1 MSDIVSWR
9 EVRDQLLAQEPLA
22 LPAKTPHWDAIK
34 PVEKVDEQPP
44 LVIIDGLWRREEVL
58 LLGGHAKSWKSWA
71 QMDLM
76 FCIAN
81 NLGWLVW
88 PKTNGGKV
96 LHIDCELFATEIK
109 RRYELIA
116 ESYGTGDL
124 KNIEI
129 LSLRGESFQLS
140 DFTELAEHISPD
152 KYSAVSFDPTYR
164 LLAGAG
170 LSESDAGV
178 IIDIMNRSLQIAK
191 KLKTGVD
198 LLQHF
203 SKGNQS
209 DKRAI
214 DAFSG
219 SGVWGRAPD
228 ACLAFREHNDEKCYT
243 VHVDLRHWPP
253 IESFVVE
260 FDYPR
265 FHVQD
270 SKDPENLKRHKPGR
284 PTNGFTIDSLCDLI
298 ESDEYISYS
307 SLFRRS
313 HPSGVSK
320 RTFLRRL
327 KEAKHKGYL
336 ATNPADST
344 YFLTHSFVSKFRINE
359 NNSDQA
365 RNQS

>member
-1 MSDIVSWR
+1 MSDTVSWSQF
-9 EVRDQLLAQEPLA
+9 RDRLLGQETLA
-22 LPAKTPHWDAIK
+22 LPAKTPHWDSIK
-34 PVEKVDEQPP
+34 PVDQLDEEPP
-44 LVIIDGLWRREEVL
+44 SIIIDGLWRREEVL
-58 LLGGHAKSWKSWA
+58 LLGGHSKSWKSWA

-76 FCIAN
+76 FCISN
-81 NLGWLVW
+81 HLGWLVW
-88 PKTNGGKV
+88 PNTNGGKV
-96 LHIDCELFATEIK
+96 LHIDLELFATEIK

-116 ESYGTGDL
+116 ESYGTGNL

-129 LSLRGESFQLS
+129 LSLRGSSFQLS

-170 LSESDAGV
+170 LNESDAGV

-253 IESFVVE
+253 VDNFVVE

-265 FHVQD
+265 FRVQEQ
-270 SKDPENLKRHKPGR
+270 KDPENLKTAKLGR
-284 PTNGFTIDSLCDLI
+284 PTVFDVTGLCNLI
-298 ESDEYISYS
+298 EDDEYISYS
-307 SLFRRS
+307 SLFRRTK
-313 HPSGVSK
+313 GIALSK
-320 RTFLRRL
+320 RTFERRL
-327 KEAKHKGYL
+327 KDAKLQGYI
-336 ATNPADST
+336 AVRPTDST
-344 YFLTHSFVSKFRINE
+344 YFLTSNYVTKFRSNGVK
-359 NNSDQA
+359 
-365 RNQS
+365 

>member
-1 MSDIVSWR
+1 MSDIVSWK
-9 EVRDQLLAQEPLA
+9 EFRDQLSQQQA

-34 PVEKVDEQPP
+34 PVSQLDEQPP
-44 LVIIDGLWRREEVL
+44 SIIIDGLWRREEVL

-76 FCIAN
+76 FSIAN
-81 NLGWLVW
+81 HLGWLVW
-88 PKTNGGKV
+88 PKSYGGKV
-96 LHIDCELFATEIK
+96 LHIDMELFATEIK
-109 RRYELIA
+109 RRYELIG
-116 ESYGTGDL
+116 ESYGTGNL
-124 KNIEI
+124 ANIEI
-129 LSLRGESFQLS
+129 LSLRGSSFQLS
-140 DFTELAEHISPD
+140 DFTELADHISPD
-152 KYSAVSFDPTYR
+152 KYCAVSFDPTYR

-178 IIDIMNRSLQIAK
+178 IIDIMNRCLQIAK

-253 IESFVVE
+253 VEDFVVE
-260 FDYPR
+260 FLYPR
-265 FHVQD
+265 FRVQEQ
-270 SKDPENLKRHKPGR
+270 KDPLDLKTAKPKGR
-284 PTNGFTIDSLCDLI
+284 PTAFEVSGLCNLI
-298 ESDEYISYS
+298 EDDEYISYS
-307 SLFRRS
+307 SLLRRTQAIA
-313 HPSGVSK
+313 VSK
-320 RTFLRRL
+320 RTFERRL
-327 KEAKHKGYL
+327 KDAKFQGYI
-336 ATNPADST
+336 ATNPTDST
-344 YFLTHSFVSKFRINE
+344 YFLTSNYVSKFRSNGVK
-359 NNSDQA
+359 
-365 RNQS
+365 

>member
-9 EVRDQLLAQEPLA
+9 DFKEQLLRHNPAVAA
-22 LPAKTPHWDAIK
+22 LPAPTAHWDAIK
-34 PVEKVDEQPP
+34 PVATLAEPEPP
-44 LVIIDGLWRREEVL
+44 VIIDGLWRKEEVL
-58 LLGGHAKSWKSWA
+58 LLGGHSKSWKSWA

-76 FCIAN
+76 FCISN

-88 PKTNGGKV
+88 PKTFGGKV
-96 LHIDCELFATEIK
+96 LHIDLELFSAEIK
-109 RRYELIA
+109 RRYELIG
-116 ESYGTGDL
+116 ESYGKGNLD
-124 KNIEI
+124 NIEI
-129 LSLRGESFQLS
+129 LSLRGAAFHLS
-140 DFTELAEHISPD
+140 DLTELAEHIVPD

-178 IIDIMNRSLQIAK
+178 IIDIMNRALQFAK
-191 KLKTGVD
+191 KLKSGVD

-228 ACLAFREHNDEKCYT
+228 ACLAFREHADEKCYT

-253 IESFVVE
+253 IDSFVVE

-265 FHVQD
+265 FRVQQH
-270 SKDPENLKRHKPGR
+270 KDPDNLKS
-284 PTNGFTIDSLCDLI
+284 FTQRKKSFDVHQLCQLLDD
-298 ESDEYISYS
+298 DEYANYS
-307 SLFRRS
+307 NLLRRATAA
-313 HPSGVSK
+313 GLSK
-320 RTFLRRL
+320 RTFERRL
-327 KEAKHKGYL
+327 KEAKSNGFIAL
-336 ATNPADST
+336 TPTDST
-344 YFLTHSFVSKFRINE
+344 YFLTSNYVTKFRPKP
-359 NNSDQA
+359 QTL
-365 RNQS
+365 

>member
-1 MSDIVSWR
+1 MSDIVSWTEFR
-9 EVRDQLLAQEPLA
+9 NQLLGQQPLA
-22 LPAKTPHWDAIK
+22 LPAKTPHWDAII
-34 PVEKVDEQPP
+34 PVGQLDEQPP
-44 LVIIDGLWRREEVL
+44 SIIIDGLWRREEVL

-81 NLGWLVW
+81 DLGWLVW
-88 PKTNGGKV
+88 PKSNGGKV
-96 LHIDCELFATEIK
+96 LHIDLELFSTEIK
-109 RRYELIA
+109 HRYELIG
-116 ESYGTGDL
+116 ESYGTGNL
-124 KNIEI
+124 NNIEI
-129 LSLRGESFQLS
+129 LSLRGESFHLS
-140 DFTELAEHISPD
+140 DFTELADHIDPD

-191 KLKTGVD
+191 KLNTGID

-253 IESFVVE
+253 VDSFVVE

-265 FHVQD
+265 FRVQEQ
-270 SKDPENLKRHKPGR
+270 KDPDNLKAPKTGR
-284 PTNGFTIDSLCDLI
+284 PSVFDVNGLCKLIDD
-298 ESDEYISYS
+298 DEYISYS
-307 SLFRRS
+307 TLLRRTQAIA
-313 HPSGVSK
+313 VSK
-320 RTFLRRL
+320 RTFERRL
-327 KEAKHKGYL
+327 KDAKYQGL
-336 ATNPADST
+336 IASRPTDAT
-344 YFLTHSFVSKFRINE
+344 YFLTSYYLSKFRSNG
-359 NNSDQA
+359 A
-365 RNQS
+365 R

>member
-9 EVRDQLLAQEPLA
+9 TFREQLLAQEAA

-34 PVEKVDEQPP
+34 PVDKVDGQPP
-44 LVIIDGLWRREEVL
+44 SVIIDGLWRREEVL

-76 FCIAN
+76 FCISN
-81 NLGWLVW
+81 HLGWLVW
-88 PKTNGGKV
+88 PKTFGGKV
-96 LHIDCELFATEIK
+96 LHIDMELFATEI
-109 RRYELIA
+109 RHRYELIG
-116 ESYGTGDL
+116 ESYGTGNL
-124 KNIEI
+124 NNIEI

-253 IESFVVE
+253 VDNFVVE

-265 FHVQD
+265 FRVQQQ
-270 SKDPENLKRHKPGR
+270 KDPDNLKQSKPGR
-284 PTNGFTIDSLCDLI
+284 KSPFDVHSLCNLLED
-298 ESDEYISYS
+298 DEYVTYS
-307 SLFRRS
+307 SLLRRS
-313 HPSGVSK
+313 SAANVPK
-320 RTFLRRL
+320 RTFDRRL
-327 KEAKHKGYL
+327 KDAKLNGLL
-336 ATNPADST
+336 ASNPADST
-344 YFLTHSFVSKFRINE
+344 YFLTSSYLAKFRNHQT
-359 NNSDQA
+359 DHH
-365 RNQS
+365 